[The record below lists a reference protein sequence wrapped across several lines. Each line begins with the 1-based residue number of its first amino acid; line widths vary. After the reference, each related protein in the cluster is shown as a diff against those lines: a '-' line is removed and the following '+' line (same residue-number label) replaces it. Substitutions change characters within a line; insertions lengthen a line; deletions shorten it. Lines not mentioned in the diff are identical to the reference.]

1 MPTSV
6 LKISVP
12 NMVVLDESSANV
24 LFNYP
29 GADLTLRSSDSYIF
43 LVSKLYI
50 INNSPKLGKL
60 VQNALNSPCATHDE
74 ISHPVV
80 QLSDTG
86 LILHSLLTFTFPV
99 SSVLPST
106 IEETMELLSVAQKY
120 EMNSTMAR
128 IRGCV
133 ARQDPSF
140 TSPEN
145 AFYVYSLAQKYGLRQ
160 EALQAARSTLT
171 FSMTIEDLEDK
182 FDILQGATLYELW
195 KYHKRVRSAL
205 ASGLAKFRDLG
216 ARGTLTGIRCAWS
229 TPSLIPRW
237 LDMYIESIGRTPKLF
252 NLAEFN
258 TTLGRHTRD
267 KGKDRRCTCACI
279 TSQTIRTFWTALT
292 AVVDESIK
300 KVHTTVVATRLL
312 INY

>member
-12 NMVVLDESSANV
+12 NMIVPDESSANIV
-24 LFNYP
+24 FNYP
-29 GADLTLRSSDSYIF
+29 GADLILRSCDSYIF

-50 INNSPKLGKL
+50 INSSPKLGKL
-60 VQNALNSPCATHDE
+60 IHDALNSSCVTRDE
-74 ISHPVV
+74 RSHPVV

-86 LILHSLLTFTFPV
+86 VILHGLLTFTFPV
-99 SSVLPST
+99 SPVLPST

-120 EMNSTMAR
+120 EMNSTMAH
-128 IRGCV
+128 IRRCI

-145 AFYVYSLAQKYGLRQ
+145 AFHVYSLAQKYGLRQ
-160 EALQAARSTLT
+160 EAFQAARSTLT

-182 FDILQGATLYELW
+182 LDIMQGATLYELW
-195 KYHKRVRSAL
+195 KYHRRVRSTL
-205 ASGLAKFRDLG
+205 ATGLANFRDLG
-216 ARGTLTGIRCAWS
+216 ARGTLTGIHCAWS

-237 LDMYIESIGRTPKLF
+237 LDIYIESIGRTPKLF
-252 NLAEFN
+252 SIAEF
-258 TTLGRHTRD
+258 TTALGRHNRG
-267 KGKDRRCTCACI
+267 KAKDRRCACTCI

-300 KVHTTVVATRLL
+300 EVHMAVVATRLL
-312 INY
+312 KNY